1 MKKENNKSIGTT
13 IVDELREKLKTFTY
27 TNKEGET
34 VEAIAPSIHEVAS
47 EAFTTVSRIM
57 DKGSDK
63 SSFGQWYYVDSIR
76 YNSDRAIS
84 HLCQAL
90 MQMDGNRP
98 SPDANG
104 ETNIQHL
111 ERALVR
117 CAFLLF
123 KAKRFQK

>member
-1 MKKENNKSIGTT
+1 LKKQNDKPVNF
-13 IVDELREKLKTFTY
+13 TFT
-27 TNKEGET
+27 NEKGET
-34 VEAIAPSIHEVAS
+34 IEAIAPSIEQVAS
-47 EAFTTVSRIM
+47 EASGTVSRIM

-104 ETNIQHL
+104 ETYIHHL

>member
-1 MKKENNKSIGTT
+1 MKTEN
-13 IVDELREKLKTFTY
+13 EFTY

-34 VEAIAPSIHEVAS
+34 VEAIAPSIEQVAC
-47 EAFTTVSRIM
+47 EASGTVSRIM

-63 SSFGQWYYVDSIR
+63 STFGQWYYVDSIR

-90 MQMDGNRP
+90 MQMDGSRP

-104 ETNIQHL
+104 ETYLNHL

-123 KAKRFQK
+123 KARRIKK

>member
-1 MKKENNKSIGTT
+1 MKTEN
-13 IVDELREKLKTFTY
+13 EFTY

-34 VEAIAPSIHEVAS
+34 IEAIAPSIHQVANT
-47 EAFTTVSRIM
+47 AFDTVHNIM
-57 DKGSDK
+57 EKGSDK
-63 SSFGQWYYVDSIR
+63 STFGQWYYVDSIR

-90 MQMDGNRP
+90 MQMDGSRP
-98 SPDANG
+98 SPDGNG
-104 ETNIQHL
+104 ETYINHL

-123 KAKRFQK
+123 KAKRIKK

>member
-1 MKKENNKSIGTT
+1 MKPENKKSIGTK
-13 IVDELREKLKTFTY
+13 IVDNLREKLQSFTF

-34 VEAIAPSIHEVAS
+34 VEAIAPSINEVANS
-47 EAFTTVSRIM
+47 AYDTVYHIM

-63 SSFGQWYYVDSIR
+63 STFGQWYYVDSIR

-98 SPDANG
+98 DPDVNG
-104 ETNIQHL
+104 ETHIQHL

-117 CAFLLF
+117 CAFLLY
-123 KAKRFQK
+123 KARRRKP

>member
-1 MKKENNKSIGTT
+1 MKKQNEKSIGTQIT
-13 IVDELREKLKTFTY
+13 DRFRENLKKFTF

-34 VEAIAPSIHEVAS
+34 VEAIAPSINSVAN
-47 EAFTTVSRIM
+47 EAYDTIYNIM
-57 DKGSDK
+57 EKGSDK

-76 YNSDRAIS
+76 YNSDRAHS

-98 SPDANG
+98 DPDGNG
-104 ETNIQHL
+104 ETHIQHL

-117 CAFLLF
+117 CSFLLY
-123 KAKRFQK
+123 KARRRQP

>member
-1 MKKENNKSIGTT
+1 MKTENDKSIGTK
-13 IVDELREKLKTFTY
+13 IVDSLREKLNKFTF

-34 VEAIAPSIHEVAS
+34 VEAIAPSINQVANS
-47 EAFTTVSRIM
+47 AYDTVYSIM

-98 SPDANG
+98 SPDDNG
-104 ETNIQHL
+104 ETYIHHL

-123 KAKRFQK
+123 KARRLQK

>member
-1 MKKENNKSIGTT
+1 MKTGNNKSTGTK
-13 IVDELREKLKTFTY
+13 IVDQLREELKKFTF

-63 SSFGQWYYVDSIR
+63 SSFGQWYYIDSIR

-98 SPDANG
+98 SPDGNG
-104 ETNIQHL
+104 ETHIEHL

-117 CAFLLF
+117 CTFLLF

>member
-1 MKKENNKSIGTT
+1 MKKENDKSIGTK
-13 IVDELREKLKTFTY
+13 IVDDLRESLKKFTFT
-27 TNKEGET
+27 NREGET
-34 VEAIAPSIHEVAS
+34 VEAIAPSINSVAN
-47 EAFTTVSRIM
+47 ETYDTIYAIM
-57 DKGSDK
+57 EKGSDK
-63 SSFGQWYYVDSIR
+63 STFGQWYYADSIR

-98 SPDANG
+98 SPDGNG
-104 ETNIQHL
+104 ETYIHHL

>member
-1 MKKENNKSIGTT
+1 MKTGNEKSPGTK
-13 IVDELREKLKTFTY
+13 IVDNLREELKKFTY

-47 EAFTTVSRIM
+47 EAYTTVSNIM

-63 SSFGQWYYVDSIR
+63 STFGQWYYVDSIR

-98 SPDANG
+98 NPDGNG
-104 ETNIQHL
+104 ETHIQHL

-117 CAFLLF
+117 CSFLLY
-123 KAKRFQK
+123 KAKRRQR

>member
-1 MKKENNKSIGTT
+1 MNTGNKKSLGTK
-13 IVDELREKLKTFTY
+13 IVDELREKMQKFTF

-34 VEAIAPSIHEVAS
+34 IEAIAPSIHQVANS
-47 EAFTTVSRIM
+47 AFDTVYNIM

-63 SSFGQWYYVDSIR
+63 STFGQWYYVDSIR

-98 SPDANG
+98 DPDVNG
-104 ETNIQHL
+104 ETHIQHL

-123 KAKRFQK
+123 KAKRLQK